1 MMRRFIQTLSNSIL
15 PGILVIRLQVWILLR
30 LASDEGQSFA
40 VTSPALKGPLVAHFS
55 FEL

>member
-1 MMRRFIQTLSNSIL
+1 MRMFIQTLSNSIL

-55 FEL
+55 FEP